1 MAHVDHAPLQDLT
14 SSQSGSGDEHHLP
27 HLYSH
32 VGGTTVVLTQAE
44 LLVVVV
50 EVMGVVLVEVM
61 VDVSGGAVDVVVE
74 VVVEVSGGAVDVEV
88 EVGGSSVLLETGG
101 S

>member
-1 MAHVDHAPLQDLT
+1 
-14 SSQSGSGDEHHLP
+14 
-27 HLYSH
+27 
-32 VGGTTVVLTQAE
+32 VVLTQAE